1 MKNVKRI
8 EGAGDENGVGEFD
21 PEFDEVIDELELDEN
36 L

>member
-8 EGAGDENGVGEFD
+8 ESARDEDGVGEFD